1 MTMKVS
7 CQKKYR
13 ILFTAKGA
21 LLLFKMLA
29 EFLHIFARPRKSNG
43 EIDPFRKS
51 GK

>member
-13 ILFTAKGA
+13 ILFPAKGA

-29 EFLHIFARPRKSNG
+29 EFLHIFACRKTVQWR
-43 EIDPFRKS
+43 ETKFV
-51 GK
+51 